1 MEFIRITSIAD
12 PLFTQMHQLLATVF
26 PPEEVL
32 AAPEWAGPLQ
42 DQSLRVCVVV
52 HEGEVVGATEYR
64 YMPSL
69 QVAMSDFT
77 IIGRTGLS
85 LGRFIWERREADLK
99 AMMEAH
105 GQRSLGMFAEIYD
118 PGRVTHLSFG
128 SVPAMHPVVRR
139 EVLSHMGYRRLN
151 FAYVHPSWQQNGA
164 EVSNLDLCFLP
175 ADPGCTELPGKLVA
189 DFLTEY
195 YAVLPQKPAAW
206 HEMVS
211 RLRERPAVALLP
223 L

>member
-1 MEFIRITSIAD
+1 MEYIRITSIQD

-26 PPEEVL
+26 PPDEVL
-32 AAPEWAGPLQ
+32 AAPEWAGPLK
-42 DQSLRVCVVV
+42 DESLRVCVVV
-52 HEGEVVGATEYR
+52 YEGEVVGATEYR
-64 YMPSL
+64 YMDSV

-85 LGRFIWERREADLK
+85 LGRFIWDRREADLK
-99 AMMEAH
+99 AMAAAK
-105 GQRSLGMFAEIYD
+105 GQSSLGMFAEIYD
-118 PGRVTHLSFG
+118 PGRVTDFDFG
-128 SVPAMHPVVRR
+128 SVPAMHPMVRR

-151 FAYVHPSWQQNGA
+151 FDYVHPSWQQTGA

-175 ADPGCTELPGKLVA
+175 ADPGRTDLPGKLVA

-195 YAVLPQKPAAW
+195 YTVLPNKPAAW
-206 HEMVS
+206 HEMVR
-211 RLRERPAVALLP
+211 RLRDRQTVALLP